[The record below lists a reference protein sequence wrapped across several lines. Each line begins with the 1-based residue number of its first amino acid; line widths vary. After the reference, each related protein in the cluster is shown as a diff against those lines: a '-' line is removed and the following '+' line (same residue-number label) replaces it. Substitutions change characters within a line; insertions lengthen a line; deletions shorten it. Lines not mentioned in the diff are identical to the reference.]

1 MLTCSSCAPSL
12 RTPTGL
18 VSSKKILKRISF
30 NGRQVNVSFKV
41 SLLSLP
47 LSLSRERSP
56 SLARSL
62 ALSLSSCRCRAIAR
76 ARSLTRWTRDV
87 RTRTDTNQD
96 SSTLEL
102 TRMRGVSGEDAGRGR
117 RPHTLD
123 ANWCAGSHFPDIM
136 SQMRLHPVSLPCSPA
151 RALAHERVQS
161 DLARA
166 RRLARA
172 AWAQAK
178 ASVWA

>member
-47 LSLSRERSP
+47 LSRERSP

-62 ALSLSSCRCRAIAR
+62 ALSLS
-76 ARSLTRWTRDV
+76 RS
-87 RTRTDTNQD
+87 
-96 SSTLEL
+96 
-102 TRMRGVSGEDAGRGR
+102 
-117 RPHTLD
+117 P
-123 ANWCAGSHFPDIM
+123 
-136 SQMRLHPVSLPCSPA
+136 
-151 RALAHERVQS
+151 LAAAVQ
-161 DLARA
+161 
-166 RRLARA
+166 
-172 AWAQAK
+172 
-178 ASVWA
+178 

>member
-47 LSLSRERSP
+47 LSPSRERSP

-62 ALSLSSCRCRAIAR
+62 ALSLS
-76 ARSLTRWTRDV
+76 RS
-87 RTRTDTNQD
+87 
-96 SSTLEL
+96 
-102 TRMRGVSGEDAGRGR
+102 
-117 RPHTLD
+117 P
-123 ANWCAGSHFPDIM
+123 
-136 SQMRLHPVSLPCSPA
+136 
-151 RALAHERVQS
+151 LAAAVQ
-161 DLARA
+161 
-166 RRLARA
+166 
-172 AWAQAK
+172 
-178 ASVWA
+178 